1 MKLHLTTFL
10 TRSVRELPESPIMLC
25 VQPPQASAEVSER
38 RYRKAALALLM
49 SDGARTALQ
58 RKAV

>member
-10 TRSVRELPESPIMLC
+10 MRSVRELPESPIMLC
-25 VQPPQASAEVSER
+25 VQLQASAEVSEH
-38 RYRKAALALLM
+38 RYRKAALALWM